1 MLINNNKREKR
12 KKVSFALSLGLSVFL
27 IAPTMIAGNTFVFIG
42 SNTIQMTS
50 AYAQEANNASTA
62 ASTPSITTSTA
73 TNNTSSSPIQVSSQ
87 PILQERTTT
96 TSQTPINQT
105 HISATFTG
113 NGTLTLPNTTET
125 INFTTNGTAL
135 ISLMTHSTQAKA
147 TIMTEQGETATA
159 TFYDILEIDPAITG
173 NGRGLTM
180 AIIQTDST
188 GMLVPLNGTIV
199 VGISDLQ
206 SNEENTVTLWE
217 WESGLPLPTPNGTT
231 TTIGGAP
238 LMNTT
243 TTAIDAATV
252 VETNTTSISQGE
264 AEASAIGGLS
274 EEQQQ
279 LSVEEQRQSVEEGQ
293 QAITTAPS

>member
-1 MLINNNKREKR
+1 MLINNSNNKRER
-12 KKVSFALSLGLSVFL
+12 KKISFALSLGLNVFL
-27 IAPTMIAGNTFVFIG
+27 IAPTMIAGNNFVFIV
-42 SNTIQMTS
+42 SNTTQMTA

-62 ASTPSITTSTA
+62 ASIPSITTPTP

-188 GMLVPLNGTIV
+188 GMLAPLNGTIV
-199 VGISDLQ
+199 VGISNLQ
-206 SNEENTVTLWE
+206 SNQANTVTLWE
-217 WESGLPLPTPNGTT
+217 WESG
-231 TTIGGAP
+231 IGNNASDGA
-238 LMNTT
+238 
-243 TTAIDAATV
+243 
-252 VETNTTSISQGE
+252 TSIQ
-264 AEASAIGGLS
+264 
-274 EEQQQ
+274 
-279 LSVEEQRQSVEEGQ
+279 
-293 QAITTAPS
+293 